1 MNQPSQAAARAS
13 GSSFYRGM
21 RILPRAEREAMFEI
35 YSFCRAVDD
44 IADDPGPRE
53 PRREELQAW
62 RADIDAIYAG
72 TPPPQL
78 AGLAQAVK
86 QFNLR
91 REDFMAVIDGMAM
104 DVRADIDAIYAG
116 TPPPQLAGLAQA
128 VKQFNLRRED
138 FMAVIDGMAMDVDAD
153 IRAPDR
159 ATLDLYCDRVACA
172 VGRLSVRVFGMAP
185 DAGLALAR
193 HLGRALQLTNIL
205 RDLDED
211 AAMGRLYLPREALR
225 EAGIISTDPAAVLA
239 NPMLGAACDTVVTLA
254 REHFQEASA
263 IMAWSPRR
271 VVRAPRIMGDAYRA
285 ILDKLVARGFAPPR
299 APVRHSKLHLLLI
312 VARNLV

>member
-1 MNQPSQAAARAS
+1 VIRSSQAAARAS

-53 PRREELQAW
+53 PRRGQLRAW

-72 TPPPQL
+72 APPQHL

-86 QFNLR
+86 QFHL
-91 REDFMAVIDGMAM
+91 
-104 DVRADIDAIYAG
+104 
-116 TPPPQLAGLAQA
+116 
-128 VKQFNLRRED
+128 KRED

-153 IRAPDR
+153 IRAPDQ

-185 DAGLALAR
+185 DAGLALAH
-193 HLGRALQLTNIL
+193 HLGGALQLTNIL

-225 EAGIISTDPAAVLA
+225 NAEIISTDPATVLA
-239 NPMLGAACDTVVTLA
+239 NPMLGVVCDAVVALA
-254 REHFQEASA
+254 REHFLQARA
-263 IMAWSPRR
+263 IMARSPRR
-271 VVRAPRIMGDAYRA
+271 TVRAPRIMGDAYRA

-299 APVRHSKLHLLLI
+299 APVRHSKLRLLLI
-312 VARNLV
+312 VLRNLV